1 MTSVGFR
8 YSYKSHST
16 IVDYTLNLDQKQRHG
31 ALRSLYAQAGDALST
46 HQSESEKVQLAA
58 QSALETSKRA
68 GQQIVDAIHLIKDLK
83 TKLQSVSNNDVQSAK
98 DRIISLRKAA
108 RIALETA
115 KKADNFALDLKA
127 KTEKIQ
133 IPQLDK
139 NNILQSA
146 EDINESANVS
156 DDFKGLRVF
165 TQ

>member
-1 MTSVGFR
+1 M
-8 YSYKSHST
+8 
-16 IVDYTLNLDQKQRHG
+16 
-31 ALRSLYAQAGDALST
+31 
-46 HQSESEKVQLAA
+46 AA

-156 DDFKGLRVF
+156 SHFKGD
-165 TQ
+165 

>member
-1 MTSVGFR
+1 MAR
-8 YSYKSHST
+8 QECLPKR
-16 IVDYTLNLDQKQRHG
+16 LNTRTARKP
-31 ALRSLYAQAGDALST
+31 
-46 HQSESEKVQLAA
+46 
-58 QSALETSKRA
+58 
-68 GQQIVDAIHLIKDLK
+68 
-83 TKLQSVSNNDVQSAK
+83 LQSVSNNDVQSAK

-156 DDFKGLRVF
+156 SA
-165 TQ
+165 TQLKNMKL

>member
-1 MTSVGFR
+1 MYLR
-8 YSYKSHST
+8 IYS
-16 IVDYTLNLDQKQRHG
+16 DQKQRHG

-156 DDFKGLRVF
+156 ST
-165 TQ
+165 TQLKNMKL

>member
-1 MTSVGFR
+1 M
-8 YSYKSHST
+8 
-16 IVDYTLNLDQKQRHG
+16 
-31 ALRSLYAQAGDALST
+31 
-46 HQSESEKVQLAA
+46 AA

-156 DDFKGLRVF
+156 EDFKGLRVF
-165 TQ
+165 TQQKNLEF